1 MTDDFKM
8 IHVHKFNDVQ
18 KQLWDGNDEPYLSV
32 PGLPSASCGNGPW

>member
-18 KQLWDGNDEPYLSV
+18 KQSWDGNDEPYRLCAWFTI
-32 PGLPSASCGNGPW
+32 GLLW